1 MQLSVAESCSCKILR
16 EIETMLF
23 HASAQ
28 APPDPRVSLTSVWCR
43 RCFSTVSSVPASV
56 ARWMDRMAAFSIRSS
71 VWTLCISLSS
81 KLCASLPDMSPLC
94 LHYVSIMSPLCPHVY
109 VITMSSLRCPY
120 VVHILSISQH
130 IISVSHLRICWQ

>member
-16 EIETMLF
+16 EIETMLC

-28 APPDPRVSLTSVWCR
+28 APPDPRVSLTSVCCR
-43 RCFSTVSSVPASV
+43 RYFSTVSSVPASV

-94 LHYVSIMSPLCPHVY
+94 LHYVSIMSPCLCHHY
-109 VITMSSLRCPY
+109 VITT
-120 VVHILSISQH
+120 LSICCPHFVDKSTY
-130 IISVSHLRICWQ
+130 HLCITPPDLLAINLI